1 MTTIKTFHDFEAFKK
16 AREFTKEVGRLTH
29 SGRFAHDKVLVTQCR
44 KALLSVLSNFA
55 EGFER
60 DGNQEFVQFLSI
72 SKGSLGEI
80 RAQLVYALD
89 QEYIDEQS
97 YSRLDELGSAAAR
110 LNSGLIAHLRRSQLK
125 GRKFRVRSPRING

>member
-1 MTTIKTFHDFEAFKK
+1 MTIKTFHDFEAFKK

-29 SGRFAHDKVLVTQCR
+29 SGRFAQDQVLVTQCR

-72 SKGSLGEI
+72 SKGSLGEV
-80 RAQLVYALD
+80 RAQLIYALD
-89 QEYIDEQS
+89 QEYIDERS

-110 LNSGLIAHLRRSQLK
+110 LNSGLISHLKRSQLK
-125 GRKFRVRSPRING
+125 GRKFRARSPQS